1 MAENTN
7 ASQIDIS
14 EFKNPENN
22 DLADTKIVKEIIP
35 EKVFIV
41 PYRDREPHK
50 LVFTRVMPYILGDS
64 NYRILF
70 IHQKDRRP
78 FNRGGI
84 KNIGFHY
91 VKRKWPNHWQNMT
104 LVFHDIDFMAYKKG
118 QFSFD
123 TKHGEINHFYGYP
136 HTLGGIFAIKGI
148 DFEKTAGFPNIWTWG
163 LEDNVLMERARAVKL
178 RIVRNQFVHAQN
190 QTRNIIS
197 LWHGW
202 DRLLNPNTGL
212 QKMHYQKDSLWT
224 ILNMKWS
231 EEELEDKIWM
241 IHVTSFDVPITDQN
255 SVVKNARVSNSRI
268 HRNFK
273 SWRGEIK
280 KNNDAILH
288 KRQVQRG
295 NGGLLLKWGRK

>member
-35 EKVFIV
+35 EKVIIV

-163 LEDNVLMERARAVKL
+163 LEDNVLKERAQAVNL
-178 RIVRNQFVHAQN
+178 RIVRTQFVHAQT
-190 QTRNIIS
+190 QTKNIIS

-273 SWRGEIK
+273 SWRGEIN
-280 KNNDAILH
+280 KNNHTILQR
-288 KRQVQRG
+288 RQVQRG

>member
-35 EKVFIV
+35 EKVIIV

-123 TKHGEINHFYGYP
+123 TKHGEINHFY
-136 HTLGGIFAIKGI
+136 
-148 DFEKTAGFPNIWTWG
+148 
-163 LEDNVLMERARAVKL
+163 
-178 RIVRNQFVHAQN
+178 
-190 QTRNIIS
+190 
-197 LWHGW
+197 
-202 DRLLNPNTGL
+202 
-212 QKMHYQKDSLWT
+212 
-224 ILNMKWS
+224 
-231 EEELEDKIWM
+231 
-241 IHVTSFDVPITDQN
+241 
-255 SVVKNARVSNSRI
+255 
-268 HRNFK
+268 
-273 SWRGEIK
+273 
-280 KNNDAILH
+280 
-288 KRQVQRG
+288 
-295 NGGLLLKWGRK
+295 